1 MRKTSGI
8 SLLLLIF
15 LSLCLIIFSLLS
27 LSESTADLNLNRKS
41 ADRTTEY
48 YAAVTRANEILA
60 QIDEQLLTFLRESAD
75 TEYPEETYLE
85 RCRELVSSDPEIQ
98 FSISEP
104 GKSDTPD
111 ADRTADSSDTLDS
124 DRSADSLDAPNA
136 DHSAGSSDTLDS
148 DRSTDSLDA
157 PNVDR
162 SADSSDVPYIT
173 LFFSVPV
180 TDTQQLQAALALRY
194 PEKADDVS
202 YEITSWKIVNIRDWT
217 PDTSQKVLRM
227 TEP

>member
-124 DRSADSLDAPNA
+124 DRSADSWTHRMP
-136 DHSAGSSDTLDS
+136 TTP
-148 DRSTDSLDA
+148 R
-157 PNVDR
+157 
-162 SADSSDVPYIT
+162 
-173 LFFSVPV
+173 
-180 TDTQQLQAALALRY
+180 ALLIHWI
-194 PEKADDVS
+194 P
-202 YEITSWKIVNIRDWT
+202 T
-217 PDTSQKVLRM
+217 VLRIHWTHRM
-227 TEP
+227 LTAPRIPRTCLTSRCFFLYQSLTHSSFRLHWHSVTQRKPTMYLMRLPPGKLLISGTGLRILPRRCFA